1 VPVVVLFVAIGM
13 EGFSFRTAVR
23 ESNKLRGSRSW
34 LRFVRTPS
42 PELVVDLGT
51 FEVPVPL
58 RRFPESPDLVLQS
71 ATPTH
76 PQPRTLAEVLR
87 WSYRVEYRQREI
99 AQDRLVLDAD
109 YNVREEAHPARA
121 EAADGESER
130 PLPRSLFEALARW
143 SAESPALWA
152 HAPSIAAAADG
163 DEGKKVEALAVIARF
178 TDLVRGAAVT
188 WETHH
193 PVRATSLA
201 AITDRYWLEDEEGG
215 ELIRVRRFRGTGFPV
230 WPGIAG
236 YAPVDPPPAEDAEDR
251 LYRRLPGK
259 RKPAKLAPEVGRAL
273 TFPGHRLAERQN
285 ALGLLRIVRNARLS
299 DERKTN
305 PAFIYE
311 TAAVSFV
318 LVLSQRKQDFV
329 LQRDA
334 HPVAT
339 IVLVLAGIVL
349 LAVAAVAFELTDQVH
364 DLDPDELS
372 RRRLF
377 AAYAGGAAGVAGTA
391 ALLVGLILATIH
403 RVVPHRGRSTAIS
416 GDTPPSDD
424 VTVRLADGEA
434 PTVRLSDQDATVKLP
449 PDGPRATA

>member
-1 VPVVVLFVAIGM
+1 MRANWKAAVAGWHLIVGAACVVAFV
-13 EGFSFRTAVR
+13 
-23 ESNKLRGSRSW
+23 
-34 LRFVRTPS
+34 
-42 PELVVDLGT
+42 
-51 FEVPVPL
+51 
-58 RRFPESPDLVLQS
+58 
-71 ATPTH
+71 
-76 PQPRTLAEVLR
+76 
-87 WSYRVEYRQREI
+87 
-99 AQDRLVLDAD
+99 
-109 YNVREEAHPARA
+109 
-121 EAADGESER
+121 
-130 PLPRSLFEALARW
+130 ALARYFVLTVNGQKFDFV
-143 SAESPALWA
+143 ALTGNSIGRA
-152 HAPSIAAAADG
+152 RIDEMVNTVLDGMSLLSLAIATAVLAFIALIRRRRGLALMVLLLITGANATTQALKAFITRPNLGVGIERAAAGNSLPSGHTTIAASVA
-163 DEGKKVEALAVIARF
+163 VALVLVLPPRTRAVGGF
-178 TDLVRGAAVT
+178 
-188 WETHH
+188 
-193 PVRATSLA
+193 LA
-201 AITDRYWLEDEEGG
+201 
-215 ELIRVRRFRGTGFPV
+215 
-230 WPGIAG
+230 AG
-236 YAPVDPPPAEDAEDR
+236 YAAVAGVATLSAGWHRPSDAVAA
-251 LYRRLPGK
+251 LLV
-259 RKPAKLAPEVGRAL
+259 VG
-273 TFPGHRLAERQN
+273 GW
-285 ALGLLRIVRNARLS
+285 
-299 DERKTN
+299 
-305 PAFIYE
+305 